1 MKRWGRAMAELQ
13 AKFTSP
19 SSLPRAP
26 IAGTRSP
33 LSSRVLPQTKVAPHK
48 SHTRGRALLR
58 GKAATYINE
67 GGINVVRVRNPFD
80 GSQVNPGMIIW
91 GKMTSGH

>member
-1 MKRWGRAMAELQ
+1 MGLSNGRAPGRIYVHPCPRGS
-13 AKFTSP
+13 SP
-19 SSLPRAP
+19 R
-26 IAGTRSP
+26 
-33 LSSRVLPQTKVAPHK
+33 QK
-48 SHTRGRALLR
+48 SHPIKATHVAGPCFG